1 MYIARFDNNILIMC
15 KTASG
20 MGVYKEG
27 SRIRHRTVP
36 IPYFYARESTEEWDP
51 TDLKNDV
58 NGYEH
63 NCSFKISYLNELIM
77 KHQRE
82 GFMLYN
88 EHKMIYETFNKD
100 ISNLDYMKER
110 LLRGGR
116 LSKAKQIYK
125 SMQNPRYLPLYGS
138 YGLPINSLP
147 ANLWLHCERDHP
159 F

>member
-20 MGVYKEG
+20 MGVCKEG
-27 SRIRHRTVP
+27 SVIRHRTVP

-51 TDLKNDV
+51 NDLKNDV
-58 NGYEH
+58 NGYEP
-63 NCSFKISYLNELIM
+63 NCSFKISYLNDQIL

-82 GFMLYN
+82 GYMLYN
-88 EHKMIYETFNKD
+88 EHKTIYEAFNKD
-100 ISNLDYMKER
+100 IANLDYMKER

-147 ANLWLHCERDHP
+147 ANLWLHR
-159 F
+159 